1 MKTVFIVAGPNG
13 AGKTSFALE
22 YHPNEASCLTFINAD
37 LIVTQQ
43 RKDTTSKGPLG
54 SDSASALEALRRAAV
69 IARRRA
75 IETSGY
81 VTVFRDGKI
90 VRDTTVE
97 PPDRPSEHS

>member
-1 MKTVFIVAGPNG
+1 MTK
-13 AGKTSFALE
+13 
-22 YHPNEASCLTFINAD
+22 
-37 LIVTQQ
+37 Q
-43 RKDTTSKGPLG
+43 RKDTTSKGPPG